1 MHNEAIEIDEHF
13 VLNTFDVNLIYLIIL
28 QSAPPTPQ
36 PVDAAGDSQD
46 AGKLYKKNVILRV
59 FMEWKADLIYL
70 R

>member
-46 AGKLYKKNVILRV
+46 AGKLYKKMSYYV
-59 FMEWKADLIYL
+59 FSWKIVRLI
-70 R
+70 